1 MRVFLDTNVFLY
13 AAGQAH
19 PRREACVKVLRRVAE
34 GTLEATANSEVIQEI
49 LYVLVHRGRG
59 ETGVTLARHVAALF
73 PDLLPVTGEDMRR
86 ACDLVE
92 RYPTL
97 SVRDAVHAA
106 TMLGNGLQQVI
117 SVDED
122 FDQIREI
129 RRVAPENI

>member
-49 LYVLVHRGRG
+49 LYVLVRRGRG

-92 RYPTL
+92 RYSTL